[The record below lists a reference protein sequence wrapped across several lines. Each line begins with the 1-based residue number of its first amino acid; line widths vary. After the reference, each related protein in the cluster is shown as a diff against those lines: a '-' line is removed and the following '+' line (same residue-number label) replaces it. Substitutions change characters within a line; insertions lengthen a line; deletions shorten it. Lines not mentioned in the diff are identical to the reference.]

1 MDSRYHVKG
10 RCKFLLKY
18 HVILVVKYRK
28 QLLTIV
34 GDCLKRFLFSLEKKF
49 VIETME
55 IDKDHLHLLI
65 DCVPSISISQIIRFL
80 KQRTTLFLWQEY
92 EHLLSKNF
100 WDERTFWSDGYFVCS
115 VGNSSSETVR
125 HYIENQG

>member
-1 MDSRYHVKG
+1 MDSGYHVKG

-28 QLLTIV
+28 QLLTTV
-34 GDCLKRFLFSLEKKF
+34 GNCLKRFLVRLEKKF

-65 DCVPSISISQIIRFL
+65 DCVPAISIAQIIRFL

-100 WDERTFWSDGYFVCS
+100 LERT
-115 VGNSSSETVR
+115 NILVR
-125 HYIENQG
+125 WLFCMFGR